1 MWSARMT
8 SSAVL
13 KYLAQARKT
22 GRLPVRLYDIHD
34 HCHKPVTTL
43 TFRDAVRMRQPVVV
57 PPPRGGLVFETVPK
71 AVCWLPHVEHLFT
84 PMYDYTP
91 DIQLPP
97 LLFSAR
103 VSHLSINSR
112 EYFVFRITHDPHPF
126 FYAESYASVTD
137 VDMSLFHNER
147 WTRVAFAVSQP
158 AQFDTIYRGTS
169 ALYRGLAIG
178 PDDPTYNKMMEYF

>member
-1 MWSARMT
+1 MT

-13 KYLAQARKT
+13 KYLAQARNT
-22 GRLPVRLYDIHD
+22 MTLSVRQYDIHD
-34 HCHKPVTTL
+34 YCHQPVTTL